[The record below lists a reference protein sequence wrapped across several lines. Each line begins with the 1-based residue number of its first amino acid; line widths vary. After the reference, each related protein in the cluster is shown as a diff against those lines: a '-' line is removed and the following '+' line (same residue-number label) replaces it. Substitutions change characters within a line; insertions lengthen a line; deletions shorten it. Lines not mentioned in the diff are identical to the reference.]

1 MKLTHA
7 EDGQSEMVARSRT
20 TIKTDRKPYRFLTFV
35 TLFAVLFA
43 GFFAIPA
50 SVGAASEQTIDDV
63 NFRIGPGTNYD
74 AMTVIPAG
82 VQIEVLGDPENGF
95 YPIRYGDATGYA
107 AGQYLSIGGGS
118 NDGGDVSNDGA
129 TGTAVVIDGA
139 LNLRSGAST
148 SSSVITV
155 MPGNAQVELTGE
167 TSNGFAGVT
176 YNGTAGWAFAEF
188 ISQNAAPAPEPTDV
202 PVTPAPQPTEVPVT
216 PAPTDVPAQPTA
228 VPDSGNVDGNGDGNG
243 ESGIVSIIYA
253 AADRYGQSREDMLRV
268 ATCESNLDPSAVN
281 SSSGASGLFQ
291 FMPSTFASTPYAD
304 QSIFDATASANA
316 AGWMWSVG
324 RRNEWECQ

>member
-1 MKLTHA
+1 MKLMHA
-7 EDGQSEMVARSRT
+7 EDGQGQMASRPHA
-20 TIKTDRKPYRFLTFV
+20 TIETDRKPYRFLTFV

-43 GFFAIPA
+43 GFLAIPA

-63 NFRIGPGTNYD
+63 NFRIGPGTDYD

-82 VQIEVLGDPENGF
+82 QQVEVLGDPVNGF

-107 AGQYLSIGGGS
+107 SGAYLSIGGGTS
-118 NDGGDVSNDGA
+118 GGGDISNDGA
-129 TGTAVVIDGA
+129 TGPAFVIDGA
-139 LNLRSGAST
+139 LNLRSGATS

-155 MPGNAQVELTGE
+155 MAGNSQVELTGE
-167 TSNGFAGVT
+167 VSNGFVGIT
-176 YNGTAGWAFAEF
+176 YNGTSGWAFADY
-188 ISQNAAPAPEPTDV
+188 ISQNSAPAAEPTEI
-202 PVTPAPQPTEVPVT
+202 PVTPAPQPTDVPVT
-216 PAPTDVPAQPTA
+216 PEPTDVPAEPTA
-228 VPDSGNVDGNGDGNG
+228 VPDNGNGNG
-243 ESGIVSIIYA
+243 ETGIVSIIYA
-253 AADRYGQSREDMLRV
+253 AADKYGQSREDMLRV